1 MQEREELTGNVDQYR
16 AELQKVADDFEDVC
30 QKTNG
35 PSIAQARAASQMLQA
50 ACERVLVT
58 YLITSRELD
67 ELVDDLSEE
76 EYQKLIEI
84 AAVDY
89 AQSILSS
96 SAETA
101 TGAVYNRYNNMILKA
116 REAAREGE
124 AND

>member
-30 QKTNG
+30 QKING
-35 PSIAQARAASQMLQA
+35 PSIAQARSASQMLQA

-101 TGAVYNRYNNMILKA
+101 TGAIYNRYNNMILKA